1 MEKIF
6 FNSFSVLLSIIILFV
21 HTQSLSARPGNE
33 VIPSIN
39 KSAFDLNEESL
50 NEAMKELNMLEAYL
64 DQNVGVSYK
73 DLAESGSELI
83 FNVSTIS
90 SPMGIENGGDDLL
103 GIPPFLWG
111 CILGWLGLLMVYIL
125 TDNDKEQVKKAL
137 KGCVVG
143 TGVAVTVGIVFYLAF
158 FSLLLASES
167 YYY

>member
-1 MEKIF
+1 MKK
-6 FNSFSVLLSIIILFV
+6 NVLKSFSILLSVIILFV

-33 VIPSIN
+33 GIPSIN

-50 NEAMKELNMLEAYL
+50 NEAMKELNLLEAYL
-64 DQNVGVSYK
+64 NQNVGVSYK

-83 FNVSTIS
+83 LNVSNNS

-137 KGCVVG
+137 KGCLVG
-143 TGVAVTVGIVFYLAF
+143 TGVAVAVGAVFYIAF
-158 FSLLLASES
+158 FSLLLAAAD
-167 YYY
+167 Y